1 MAGRWRCGAT
11 DRNGSQ
17 RKCEWRRQ
25 IRATQTLAG
34 NALRCAALHCAAL
47 QDKLFANLW
56 WLTWGS
62 FDPNDA
68 ADVHITWRNEWSH
81 MFGEKA
87 RTKYIWLHDSLK
99 VCTPLVH
106 S

>member
-1 MAGRWRCGAT
+1 MYVLQHSVLRCGAVQRIAT
-11 DRNGSQ
+11 DCNAAA
-17 RKCEWRRQ
+17 Q
-25 IRATQTLAG
+25 IRAPETLDG
-34 NALRCAALHCAAL
+34 NALHCAAL
-47 QDKLFANLW
+47 QDKLFSNLW

-99 VCTPLVH
+99 V

>member
-1 MAGRWRCGAT
+1 VQRIAT
-11 DRNGSQ
+11 DCNGLQCGSADSSTRNTGWE
-17 RKCEWRRQ
+17 C
-25 IRATQTLAG
+25 T
-34 NALRCAALHCAAL
+34 ALRCAAL
-47 QDKLFANLW
+47 QDKSFTNLW

-99 VCTPLVH
+99 VSTPLVH